1 MITTGWKSKI
11 PSLLKKERKE
21 IDRVIRASAFR
32 VEALA
37 KLAAP
42 VDTGLLRASIYTT
55 TSRDSSRAQAE
66 GETRK
71 LDPTA
76 DLGNEPTVGELT
88 AVVSVG
94 AEYGIYVEMGGKRGA
109 AQPYLEPAL
118 EEVARDLRVEVR
130 RLLN

>member
-1 MITTGWKSKI
+1 MIMTGWKSQI

-21 IDRVIRASAFR
+21 IDRLIRASAFR
-32 VEALA
+32 VEAGA

-55 TSRDSSRAQAE
+55 TNRDSSRAQAE
-66 GETRK
+66 TDARK
-71 LDPTA
+71 IDPTA

-109 AQPYLEPAL
+109 ARPYLGPAL

-130 RLLN
+130 RILN